1 MQCDLPR
8 KEYLGQVEGDARKQR
23 MASALL
29 DEIREEQGVSKRG
42 GTLEI
47 KTSGP
52 FRKLVAV
59 RSSANPKA
67 STMTKE
73 DLMRIKLKLNLS
85 GKQTLNLRTG
95 IRTVFGR
102 KSVED
107 GAGDYQ
113 GELNHSL
120 APYFKSVTLHIKK
133 KVKVKKIQVVTW
145 EDRVA
150 SVCHNV
156 EGLIRLLMQLRKIN
170 PDEEKVMFGLDD
182 GGGSLKLM
190 MLILKLLDHDEPQ
203 SKRGKYSDGVFAQS
217 FKNTGVQKLILLAD
231 VPNCQ
236 EHYEN
241 VKQILEEVD
250 ISGVDFSECTDIKMM
265 LILLGK
271 QGGNSTHNCIFGDGK
286 APYKECKDVT
296 FGELRECNAR

>member
-29 DEIREEQGVSKRG
+29 DEIREEQGVSKTG

-52 FRKLVAV
+52 FPKLVAIG
-59 RSSANPKA
+59 SAAKPKA

-73 DLMRIKLKLNLS
+73 DLMRIKSKLNLS

-107 GAGDYQ
+107 GAAHYQ
-113 GELNHSL
+113 TELNHSL
-120 APYFKSVTLHIKK
+120 APFFKSVTLHVK
-133 KVKVKKIQVVTW
+133 KVKKIKKVKVVTW

-150 SVCHNV
+150 SVCHDM
-156 EGLIRLLMQLRKIN
+156 EGLIRHLMELRDIN
-170 PDEEKVMFGLDD
+170 PGQEEVLFGFDD
-182 GGGSLKLM
+182 GAGSLKLM
-190 MLILKLLDHDEPQ
+190 MLILRLLDHDEPQ
-203 SKRGKYSDGVFAQS
+203 KKRGKYSDGVFAQS

-231 VPNCQ
+231 VPDCQ

-241 VKQILEEVD
+241 VKQILDEVN

-271 QGGNSTHNCIFGDGK
+271 QGGSATHNCIFGDGK
-286 APYKECKDVT
+286 APYTSCKDVT